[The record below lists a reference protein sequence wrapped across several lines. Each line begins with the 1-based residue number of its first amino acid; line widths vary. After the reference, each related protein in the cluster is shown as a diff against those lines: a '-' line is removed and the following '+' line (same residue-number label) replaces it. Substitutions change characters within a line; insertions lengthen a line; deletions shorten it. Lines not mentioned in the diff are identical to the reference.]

1 MRKPVP
7 QPARPSPEQLISPRL
22 RTATG
27 LGIGVCALAVILLG
41 VLVTGRRGPTGLDS
55 AVWRVLPYPWGPAG
69 QQGAGRLFLAAV
81 GHISDLGA
89 PLAITVLTA
98 ALCCCCLALRRYR
111 AAIMVVGAEISA
123 SVLTRGM
130 KPVFDRTIG
139 GSTSYPSGHTTAAFA
154 LGAAFVLVLASS
166 RTSWIPARL
175 RIALSVLT
183 LATAALVGL
192 GMVAWREH
200 YLTDTFG
207 GAAVGIGAAL
217 AVALFVDLV
226 AERRHRREPARRPA
240 PDAGPVT
247 AVTAKS

>member
-1 MRKPVP
+1 MP

-27 LGIGVCALAVILLG
+27 LGIGICALTVILLG
-41 VLVTGRRGPTGLDS
+41 VLLAGRRGPTGLDG
-55 AVWRVLPYPWGPAG
+55 AAWRVLPYPWGPAG
-69 QQGAGRLFLAAV
+69 QQGTGRVFLAAV

-98 ALCCCCLALRRYR
+98 ALCCCCLVLRRYR
-111 AAIMVVGAEISA
+111 AAIMVAGAEIVA

-154 LGAAFVLVLASS
+154 LGAALLLVLANS
-166 RTSWIPARL
+166 RSNWIPAGI

-183 LATAALVGL
+183 LGTAALVGL

-207 GAAVGIGAAL
+207 GAAVGIGTAL

-226 AERRHRREPARRPA
+226 AERRRRAPA
-240 PDAGPVT
+240 AGPASKPDPAAEPVP
-247 AVTAKS
+247 AVNGKS